1 MIDSIDHL
9 IGKGAGMDVVQLERF
24 LRIATAGSFRAAARG
39 LGLSQAALSFSIQQ
53 LEHELGGALFE
64 RSGSGARLSA
74 LGTALRGRAELIV
87 AQSARMKEDA
97 VAQLG
102 RGAPRLNVG
111 TTEPLATVVMPRAAA
126 ALLEEMPDLDL
137 RMAYADSDTML
148 NRLRTGEFDVVLCS
162 PKAGSDLSG
171 LEFEPTYEERFVL
184 AARAAH
190 PLFRD
195 GAAPAPERVRAY
207 GWIMHEGASPVGTLG
222 ALEGRLADF
231 QAHVRV
237 RVPAHSL
244 TRSMLLT
251 TDLLGYVVEDLI
263 RDDLR
268 RGTIRVLEVEG
279 VNFRTRAGLL
289 VRRGAP
295 STPAAKRLCRALR
308 LASRELM
315 RARGAAR

>member
-1 MIDSIDHL
+1 
-9 IGKGAGMDVVQLERF
+9 MDVVQLERF
-24 LRIATAGSFRAAARG
+24 LRIATAGSFRAAARS

-53 LEHELGGALFE
+53 LEGELGGTLFE

-74 LGTALRGRAELIV
+74 LGSALRARAELIV
-87 AQSARMKEDA
+87 AQSVRMKEEA

-148 NRLRTGEFDVVLCS
+148 HRLRTGEFDVVLCS
-162 PKAGSDLSG
+162 PKAGTDFAG

-184 AARAAH
+184 AARAGH

-195 GAAPAPERVRAY
+195 GGTPTAALVREY
-207 GWIMHEGASPVGTLG
+207 GWIMHEGASPVGSPG
-222 ALEGRLADF
+222 DVDARVGSF

-237 RVPAHSL
+237 RVPAHAL
-244 TRSMLLT
+244 TRSMLLN
-251 TDLLGYVVEDLI
+251 TDLLGYIVEDLI

-268 RGTIRVLEVEG
+268 RGTIRVIELEG
-279 VNFRTRAGLL
+279 VTFRTRAGLL
-289 VRRGAP
+289 VRRGEAN
-295 STPAAKRLCRALR
+295 SPAAKRLCRALR
-308 LASRELM
+308 LASRELLK
-315 RARGAAR
+315 ARVTTG